1 MDKIINFGFFYSQYF
16 INEGNILAVEILKC
30 FAKVVTVEL
39 PIPKPLGFHARPCTL
54 VSIIARQHEDM
65 DLFIVIDDK
74 KFSAKSV
81 MSLLQLGGL
90 VADKGYQVV
99 LFEGEKRVIDDIKLL
114 AKHNYCEEGE
124 IPSRLS
130 YLRDYQKS

>member
-1 MDKIINFGFFYSQYF
+1 
-16 INEGNILAVEILKC
+16 
-30 FAKVVTVEL
+30 
-39 PIPKPLGFHARPCTL
+39 
-54 VSIIARQHEDM
+54 M